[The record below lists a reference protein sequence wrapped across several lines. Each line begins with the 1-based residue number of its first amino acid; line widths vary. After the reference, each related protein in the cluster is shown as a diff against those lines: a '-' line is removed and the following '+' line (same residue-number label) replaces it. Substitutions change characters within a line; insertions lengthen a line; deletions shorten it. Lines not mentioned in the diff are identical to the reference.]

1 MRYDE
6 NWEVKHVIVIKQ
18 KPIQFD
24 YNNNKKNHSIQIH
37 TFVGAVDR
45 RMED

>member
-6 NWEVKHVIVIKQ
+6 NWEVKHVIIIKQ

-24 YNNNKKNHSIQIH
+24 YNKIKNHSIQIH